1 MDSSAPVRSGAS
13 AAGFLESGISHSAQA
28 APAAAIG
35 TLIRNTDPHQ
45 KWASSRPP
53 TIGPSAMPTP
63 LVPAQTPMAREVR
76 GFGRQYGQLAAE
88 AGPPR
93 VALLPKIRLDI
104 VALDDDV
111 ETLVEAI
118 VKHARTETIGDGK
131 IWITPVDGA
140 VRVRTGEGD
149 RAAI

>member
-1 MDSSAPVRSGAS
+1 MKLITAIVRPDK
-13 AAGFLESGISHSAQA
+13 LEEL
-28 APAAAIG
+28 IG
-35 TLIRNTDPHQ
+35 TLIDSHVHGLTV
-45 KWASSRPP
+45 
-53 TIGPSAMPTP
+53 T
-63 LVPAQTPMAREVR
+63 EVR
-76 GFGRQYGQLAAE
+76 GFGRQFGQLATE

-93 VALLPKIRLDI
+93 VALLPKIKLDI

-111 ETLVEAI
+111 EALVEAI

-140 VRVRTGEGD
+140 LRVRTGDRD